1 MHPNP
6 EGDLFKDPE
15 PVELP
20 DDGEKKKRTPTP
32 GDSTAQPPA
41 PQPAPS
47 VTAPSV
53 GILITAPLFKFWGDQ
68 HDWLRALPGRLHSP
82 PLPAPVIPP
91 PPPILV
97 PIPE

>member
-20 DDGEKKKRTPTP
+20 DDGEKKKKERTPTP

-68 HDWLRALPGRLHSP
+68 HD
-82 PLPAPVIPP
+82 
-91 PPPILV
+91 
-97 PIPE
+97 